1 MPVVKPVTVMLVH
14 VAEVNVP
21 VSAVPT
27 AVAVYEVIVAP
38 PLEPGVVH
46 ATLTEVVPVIAAV
59 PIVGAPGA
67 VAGTGV
73 TEFDA
78 ADATDVPRLFVAV
91 TVNVY
96 AVPVVKP
103 VTVIALLHVA
113 AVNVPVIAVPTA
125 VAV

>member
-21 VSAVPT
+21 VIAVPT

>member
-21 VSAVPT
+21 VIAVPT

-113 AVNVPVIAVPTA
+113 EVNVPVMPPGLD

>member
-21 VSAVPT
+21 VIAVPT

-113 AVNVPVIAVPTA
+113 EVNVPVIAVPTA